1 MKTSKLSRED
11 YLIQTADIMATKLF
25 KPTTLFGKEKK
36 SYKVPKN
43 EYSISWATRG
53 NRGKHSKVGGQCFKK
68 SAHENNINQI
78 IISPAYSGST
88 IKGTLRIL
96 DILAHEIVH
105 SIDDCVSGHGKA
117 FKDCATAI
125 GLIGPMRSTEAS
137 DELNEWLRKNI
148 VDKLGKFPHGKVT
161 LSGPKQTTRNIKVSC
176 DCCDFSF
183 RTSQTNINTIENW
196 DCLACDDG
204 QLDEY

>member
-1 MKTSKLSRED
+1 MKKSKLSRED
-11 YLIQTADIMATKLF
+11 YLIKASDIMRDYLF
-25 KPTTLFGKEKK
+25 KPKG
-36 SYKVPKN
+36 YKVPKV
-43 EYSISWATRG
+43 ELSVSWATSG

-78 IISPAYSGST
+78 IISPSFSGST

-96 DILAHEIVH
+96 DVLAHELAHAV
-105 SIDDCVSGHGKA
+105 DDIKSGHGKA

-137 DELNEWLRKNI
+137 EELNEWLRKNI